1 MLPFTFILLLLHSGC
16 LQGGQGD
23 LRKELKGLKTEFA
36 VRLYQTLAGSG
47 NGTNLV
53 ISPASV
59 SVPLELLQFGAR
71 GNTCLQLERALGY
84 TVHGKRVHNFLRTAQ
99 AAASTSGPGTTIQ
112 LACALFVQTGT
123 SLSSHFTEHISL
135 WANSSLETTNFSEP
149 NRTTAQINRWV
160 SKFVA
165 GGKPNEK
172 PRNVSLERIHS
183 TLAQIAL
190 VSTVS
195 FRSIWQKR
203 FAFTDTQ
210 VLSFTSTEGLILKV
224 PMMYQTANVNYGQF
238 QVTAKQ
244 QVGVLELPYR
254 GSSVSLFLVLPWD
267 KATPLA
273 FLEPHLTA
281 SAIHIWTNSL
291 KRIKMDVFLPRFRIQ
306 NHFNL
311 KDVLSS
317 LGITD
322 LFDPFKANLKG
333 ISGQDDLYV
342 SEAIHNARIEV
353 LEDGTKASGTTAL
366 VLLRRSRTPIF
377 KADRPFIFFL
387 RESDTGSVLCIG
399 RVTNPLE

>member
-1 MLPFTFILLLLHSGC
+1 MLPLTFIFFLLHSGC
-16 LQGGQGD
+16 LQRGNGGLQ
-23 LRKELKGLKTEFA
+23 KELKALKTEFA
-36 VRLYQTLAGSG
+36 VRLYQSLTGNG

-59 SVPLELLQFGAR
+59 SVPLEILQFGAQ

-84 TVHGKRVHNFLRTAQ
+84 TVHDRRVHDFLRIAQ
-99 AAASTSGPGTTIQ
+99 AAATTSGPGTMIQ
-112 LACALFVQTGT
+112 LACAFFVQTGT
-123 SLSSHFTEHISL
+123 QLSSRFTEHISL
-135 WANSSLETTNFSEP
+135 WANSSLVTTNFSEP

-160 SKFVA
+160 SGFVA
-165 GGKPNEK
+165 DEK
-172 PRNVSLERIHS
+172 NGNVSLERIHS
-183 TLAQIAL
+183 ALAQMAL
-190 VSTVS
+190 VSTMS
-195 FRSIWQKR
+195 FQSIWQKR
-203 FAFTDTQ
+203 FSFTDTQ
-210 VLSFTSTEGLILKV
+210 VLSFTSTEGLILRV
-224 PMMYQTANVNYGQF
+224 PMMYQTADVNYGQF
-238 QVTAKQ
+238 QVIDEQ

-254 GSSVSLFLVLPWD
+254 GSSVSLFLVLPRH

-273 FLEPHLTA
+273 LLEPYLTA
-281 SAIHIWTNSL
+281 SAIHIWMNSL
-291 KRIKMDVFLPRFRIQ
+291 KRIKMDVFLPRFRIE
-306 NHFNL
+306 NHFNM

-342 SEAIHNARIEV
+342 SEAIHNARMEV

-387 RESDTGSVLCIG
+387 RESNTGISIISLMG
-399 RVTNPLE
+399 FTTQTTHK

>member
-1 MLPFTFILLLLHSGC
+1 MLPFTFLLLPLHSGR
-16 LQGGQGD
+16 LQGGNGD
-23 LRKELKGLKTEFA
+23 LQKELKGLKTEFA
-36 VRLYQTLAGSG
+36 VQLYQSLIGSG
-47 NGTNLV
+47 NGTHLV

-84 TVHGKRVHNFLRTAQ
+84 TVHDRRVHDFLRTAQ
-99 AAASTSGPGTTIQ
+99 AAATTSCPGTTIQ
-112 LACALFVQTGT
+112 LACAFFVKTGT
-123 SLSSHFTEHISL
+123 HLSSHFTEHISL

-149 NRTTAQINRWV
+149 NRTTAQISTWV
-160 SKFVA
+160 SRFVA
-165 GGKPNEK
+165 DEK
-172 PRNVSLERIHS
+172 PGNVSLERIHS
-183 TLAQIAL
+183 SLAQMAL
-190 VSTVS
+190 VSTMS
-195 FRSIWQKR
+195 FQSIWQKR
-203 FAFTDTQ
+203 FSFTDTQ
-210 VLSFTSTEGLILKV
+210 MLSFTTTEGLILRV
-224 PMMYQTANVNYGQF
+224 PMMYQTADVNYDQL
-238 QVTAKQ
+238 QVTDN
-244 QVGVLELPYR
+244 
-254 GSSVSLFLVLPWD
+254 SVSLFLVLSQH
-267 KATPLA
+267 KATHLTL
-273 FLEPHLTA
+273 LEPYLTA

-291 KRIKMDVFLPRFRIQ
+291 KRIKMDVFLPRCRIE

-353 LEDGTKASGTTAL
+353 LEDSTKASGTTAL

-387 RESDTGSVLCIG
+387 RESNTGKVIFSTDWYWQVK
-399 RVTNPLE
+399 RNKME

>member
-1 MLPFTFILLLLHSGC
+1 MLPFTFLLFLLHSGC
-16 LQGGQGD
+16 LHGGNND
-23 LRKELKGLKTEFA
+23 LRKDLKGLKTEFA
-36 VRLYQTLAGSG
+36 VRLYQSLMGSR

-84 TVHGKRVHNFLRTAQ
+84 TVHDRRVHDFLQNAQ
-99 AAASTSGPGTTIQ
+99 APATTSGSGTTIQ
-112 LACALFVQTGT
+112 LTCAFFVQNGT
-123 SLSSHFTEHISL
+123 HLSSHFTEHISL

-160 SKFVA
+160 SRFA
-165 GGKPNEK
+165 ADEK
-172 PRNVSLERIHS
+172 PENVSLERIHS
-183 TLAQIAL
+183 TLAQIVL
-190 VSTVS
+190 VSTMS
-195 FRSIWQKR
+195 FQGIWQKR
-203 FAFTDTQ
+203 FSFTNTQ
-210 VLSFTSTEGLILKV
+210 LLSFTSTEGLILRV
-224 PMMYQTANVNYGQF
+224 PMMYQTADVNYGQF
-238 QVTAKQ
+238 QVTNKQ
-244 QVGVLELPYR
+244 HVGVLELPYR
-254 GSSVSLFLVLPWD
+254 GSSVSLFLVLPRYRGV
-267 KATPLA
+267 PLA
-273 FLEPHLTA
+273 LLEPYLTA
-281 SAIHIWTNSL
+281 RAIHIWTRSL
-291 KRIKMDVFLPRFRIQ
+291 KRTKMDVFLPRFRIQ

-311 KDVLSS
+311 KDVFSS

-366 VLLRRSRTPIF
+366 VLLRRSRTPFF

-387 RESDTGSVLCIG
+387 RESNTGSVLCIG

>member
-1 MLPFTFILLLLHSGC
+1 MLPLTFILFLLHSGH
-16 LQGGQGD
+16 LRGGNSD
-23 LRKELKGLKTEFA
+23 LRKELKGFKTGFA
-36 VRLYQTLAGSG
+36 IRLYRSLTGSG

-59 SVPLELLQFGAR
+59 SIPLELLQFGAR

-84 TVHGKRVHNFLRTAQ
+84 TVHDRRVHDFLRTAQ
-99 AAASTSGPGTTIQ
+99 AAATTSGPGTTIQ
-112 LACALFVQTGT
+112 LACAFFVQTGT
-123 SLSSHFTEHISL
+123 HLSSHFTEHISL

-149 NRTTAQINRWV
+149 NRTTAQINRWI
-160 SKFVA
+160 SWFVA
-165 GGKPNEK
+165 DEK
-172 PRNVSLERIHS
+172 PGNVSLKRIHS
-183 TLAQIAL
+183 ALAQIAL
-190 VSTVS
+190 VSTMS

-203 FAFTDTQ
+203 FSFADTQ
-210 VLSFTSTEGLILKV
+210 VLSFTSTEGLILRV
-224 PMMYQTANVNYGQF
+224 PMMYQTAAVNYGQF
-238 QVTAKQ
+238 QVTDKQ
-244 QVGVLELPYR
+244 PVGVLELPYQ
-254 GSSVSLFLVLPWD
+254 GSSVSLFLVLPRN

-273 FLEPHLTA
+273 FLEPYLTA
-281 SAIHIWTNSL
+281 SAIHIWTNNL
-291 KRIKMDVFLPRFRIQ
+291 KRIKMDIFLPRFRIQ

-311 KDVLSS
+311 KEVLSS

-333 ISGQDDLYV
+333 ISGRDDLYV

-387 RESDTGSVLCIG
+387 RESNTGISIISLVGLMRQI
-399 RVTNPLE
+399 THK